1 MRQWLFPILAL
12 LAGANSARA
21 EVTARPV
28 EYKQAGD
35 ALEGFV
41 ILDSAASG
49 KRPGILLVHEAGPAS
64 TAARAKAAPL
74 ARAGYVVLSADLYG
88 KGISPK
94 DGKDAA
100 ARAGLSGK
108 DRTLVRER
116 LQAALGLLA
125 RQPQVDPKRL
135 AAVGYGVGGTAVLEL
150 ARTGAELEGVVCVH
164 GELGAPQPDEAKK
177 IGASILVLVG
187 SDDPFIPLTQIGAFE
202 DEMRKGGVDWQI
214 VRFGGAAHDFT
225 NPQAGR
231 NLKSGSAYDADA
243 DRRAGEAIRV
253 FLADAFE
260 PTTPAPPK
268 PQPKETP
275 AKTNAKIPE
284 KVLKVLK
291 HVDDRGEAPDGYEG
305 GRTFLNVE
313 KHLPQTDESG
323 KRIKYREWDVNPLR
337 QGVNRGPERLVTGS
351 DGSAHYT
358 DDHYRTF
365 TKIR

>member
-1 MRQWLFPILAL
+1 MRRWLFPIIAL
-12 LAGANSARA
+12 LSGAAFGRA
-21 EVTARPV
+21 EVIARPV
-28 EYKQAGD
+28 EYKHAGD

-41 ILDSAASG
+41 ILDSAVSG
-49 KRPGILLVHEAGPAS
+49 KRPGVLLVHEAGAAN

-74 ARAGYVVLSADLYG
+74 ARAGYVVLTADLYG
-88 KGISPK
+88 KGVLPK
-94 DGKDAA
+94 DSKDAA
-100 ARAGLSGK
+100 MKAGLNGK

-135 AAVGYGVGGTAVLEL
+135 GAIGYGVGGTAVLEL
-150 ARTGAELEGVVCVH
+150 ARAGAELEGVVCVH
-164 GELGAPQPDEAKK
+164 GELGRPQPDEAKK

-214 VRFGGAAHDFT
+214 VRYGGAAHDFT
-225 NPQAGR
+225 NPAVGR

-243 DRRAGEAIRV
+243 DRRAGEAIRA
-253 FLADAFE
+253 FLADAFA
-260 PTTPAPPK
+260 PTAPAPAKAP
-268 PQPKETP
+268 PKETP
-275 AKTNAKIPE
+275 TKTEAKVPE

-291 HVDDRGEAPDGYEG
+291 HVDERGEALDGYEG

-313 KHLPQTDESG
+313 KHLPQTDDAG

-337 QGVNRGPERLVTGS
+337 QGTNRGPERLVTGS
-351 DGSAHYT
+351 DGSAYYT

>member
-1 MRQWLFPILAL
+1 MCRWLFPIVAL
-12 LAGANSARA
+12 LSGAAFARA
-21 EVTARPV
+21 EVIARPV
-28 EYKQAGD
+28 EYKHAGD

-41 ILDSAASG
+41 IVDTAASS
-49 KRPGILLVHEAGPAS
+49 KRPGVLLVHEAGSAS

-88 KGISPK
+88 KGVTPK
-94 DGKDAA
+94 DAKDAA
-100 ARAGLSGK
+100 MKAGLNGK
-108 DRTLVRER
+108 DCTRVRER
-116 LQAALGLLA
+116 LQTALTVLA
-125 RQPQVDPKRL
+125 KHAQVDPKRL
-135 AAVGYGVGGTAVLEL
+135 AAVGYGIGGTAVLEL
-150 ARTGAELEGVVCVH
+150 ARAGAELEGAVCVH
-164 GELGAPQPDEAKK
+164 GELGTPQLDEAKK

-187 SDDPFIPLTQIGAFE
+187 SDDPFIPLAQIGAFE
-202 DEMRKGGVDWQI
+202 NEMRKGGVDWQI
-214 VRFGGAAHDFT
+214 VRYGGVAHDFT

-243 DRRAGEAIRV
+243 DRRAGEAIRA
-253 FLADAFE
+253 FLADAFA
-260 PTTPAPPK
+260 PTAPAPAKSPS
-268 PQPKETP
+268 KETP
-275 AKTNAKIPE
+275 TKTEAKVPE

-313 KHLPQTDESG
+313 KHLPQTDDAG

-337 QGVNRGPERLVTGS
+337 QGTNRGPERLVTGS
-351 DGSAHYT
+351 DGSAYYT

>member
-1 MRQWLFPILAL
+1 MLRWLFPIVAL
-12 LAGANSARA
+12 LSCAASIRA
-21 EVTARPV
+21 EVTARAI
-28 EYKQAGD
+28 EYRHAGD
-35 ALEGFV
+35 ALAGFV

-49 KRPGILLVHEAGPAS
+49 KRPGILLVYEAGSAS

-74 ARAGYVVLSADLYG
+74 ARAGYVVLTADLYG

-94 DGKDAA
+94 DAKDAA
-100 ARAGLSGK
+100 AKAGLNGK
-108 DRTLVRER
+108 DCTLVRER

-125 RQPQVDPKRL
+125 KQSQVDPKRL
-135 AAVGYGVGGTAVLEL
+135 AAVGYGVGGAAVLEL
-150 ARTGAELEGVVCVH
+150 ARSGAELEGVVCVH
-164 GELGAPQPDEAKK
+164 GELGTPQSDEAKK

-214 VRFGGAAHDFT
+214 VRYGGAAHDFT

-260 PTTPAPPK
+260 PTAPAPPK
-268 PQPKETP
+268 PQPKEAPTKTK
-275 AKTNAKIPE
+275 AKVPE

-291 HVDDRGEAPDGYEG
+291 HVDDHGEAPDGYEG

-313 KHLPQTDESG
+313 KHLPQTDDSG
-323 KRIKYREWDVNPLR
+323 KRIKYREWDVNSLR

-351 DGSAHYT
+351 DGTAYYT